1 MKLEQGDEEHVYRM
15 GTVYL
20 MLTDKHGSD
29 KCESYKA
36 LLGSH
41 SNNKKLRNLVG
52 LSWMVTQ
59 RNDFTMLLI
68 ITIMAATIH

>member
-1 MKLEQGDEEHVYRM
+1 MKLGQGDEEHVYRM

-20 MLTDKHGSD
+20 MLTDKHDKYGSD

-41 SNNKKLRNLVG
+41 SNNKKITQP
-52 LSWMVTQ
+52 SWPFLDGNTKE
-59 RNDFTMLLI
+59 
-68 ITIMAATIH
+68 